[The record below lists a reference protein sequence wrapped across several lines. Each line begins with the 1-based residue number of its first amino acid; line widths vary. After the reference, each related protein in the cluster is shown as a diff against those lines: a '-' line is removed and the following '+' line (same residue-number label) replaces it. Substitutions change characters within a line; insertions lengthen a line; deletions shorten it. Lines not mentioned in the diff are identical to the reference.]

1 MCAWRPQSTGLIHPE
16 IIGNNKKISDII
28 GKIIGKI
35 IVCVEIIGKIIE
47 KISDII
53 GKIIGNKAYK
63 THFIPIISYY
73 FS

>member
-16 IIGNNKKISDII
+16 IIGNNNKISDT
-28 GKIIGKI
+28 
-35 IVCVEIIGKIIE
+35 IGKIIE

-53 GKIIGNKAYK
+53 GKIIGNNAYK